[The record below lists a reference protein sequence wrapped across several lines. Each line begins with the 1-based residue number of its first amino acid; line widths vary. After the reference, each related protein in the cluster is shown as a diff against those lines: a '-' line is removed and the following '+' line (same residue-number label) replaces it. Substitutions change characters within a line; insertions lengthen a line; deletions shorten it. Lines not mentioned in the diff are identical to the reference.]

1 MMRPAE
7 RTTLRRARLSCLVLF
22 TYEVQILPVRM
33 LGWCM
38 SSTNPTFTCGAEMSS
53 LEKQPFKPESVCTA
67 VDSWRNRWIAA
78 RASKC

>member
-33 LGWCM
+33 LWM
-38 SSTNPTFTCGAEMSS
+38 VHEQHKSHLYLWS
-53 LEKQPFKPESVCTA
+53 
-67 VDSWRNRWIAA
+67 
-78 RASKC
+78 